1 MSINTEIYLIGFAIL
16 IFLIITFLFIK
27 KISND
32 GRLKVKIEK
41 VPDSLDLNNS
51 TDPNKNQQSFNFDT
65 NQSKKQELVILNLIS
80 MDRSMFDMDQLFGFL
95 SNYGLKTVNNYFA
108 IYHDN
113 KKTEKFRVINALKP
127 GTFKDETKTFAVA
140 IVSDLN
146 VVDDP
151 LNTVKQMIKFS
162 INFSE
167 KFYATLCDQDR
178 IPITK
183 QMISHIESR
192 AQDIARLK
200 QLNIPIEKNI

>member
-1 MSINTEIYLIGFAIL
+1 MSVNSEIYLIGLAIL
-16 IFLIITFLFIK
+16 IFLIITFLFIRK
-27 KISND
+27 VSND

-51 TDPNKNQQSFNFDT
+51 ADPNKNQQSFNFDT

-95 SNYGLKTVNNYFA
+95 SNYGAKTLNNYFA
-108 IYHDN
+108 FYQDN
-113 KKTEKFRVINALKP
+113 KIEKFRVINALKP
-127 GTFKDETKTFAVA
+127 GTFEDETKSFAIAV
-140 IVSDLN
+140 VSDLN

-151 LNTVKQMIKFS
+151 LNTVKQMIEFS
-162 INFSE
+162 INFAE

-178 IPITK
+178 TPITK

-200 QLNIPIEKNI
+200 QLNISDMEK